1 MWREAFDRAT
11 SFCVKPDVTIEA
23 KGITFWCS
31 ALGVEAWHIAPA
43 PQRVFY
49 ELVARQLPLRS
60 GAFEEPELVIPCF
73 RVATEAGR
81 ERIRIKRTGSWGSPP
96 QSTAAPP

>member
-1 MWREAFDRAT
+1 MCWGHELSESRRGATDGVPSQRGSTPLGAAHEGRKKMWREAFDRAT

-43 PQRVFY
+43 PPKGYFM
-49 ELVARQLPLRS
+49 S
-60 GAFEEPELVIPCF
+60 
-73 RVATEAGR
+73 
-81 ERIRIKRTGSWGSPP
+81 
-96 QSTAAPP
+96 